1 MQTPEPPVRIS
12 NSRSQSNPILD
23 SERSFQRGGLRK
35 DNERRQLDRLLQLKE
50 SNVPVFRKPD
60 FIRVNANELTISN
73 DRVGVVGLVVDE
85 ANIGL
90 VTQLRVR
97 PSSSWEISVELPFRQ
112 AQIQSLLLRLVNEV
126 GIDEGLP
133 ELLAFKIS
141 DTLCEGMHGDS
152 MDIACLLAIVDAANG
167 SKRELLN
174 GATAVVLPLSGGNL
188 TRSESVRIKLNAFVR
203 EFGRGSL
210 LVRMREDTEAEKFD
224 DNFDAVW
231 PVCDL
236 HDLADRLD
244 REGLMT
250 PLNHQVNLASA
261 HALAISTRTQFLLS
275 SESTFG
281 EARNFLRRVNARII
295 TNTPLQ
301 IKLEVSYSEEDLHR
315 HCGDFDEALKAR
327 AARLELERNPLISCY
342 ERMADS
348 DNRHAAALYDAHR
361 FGEAVECLEPWFS
374 QLQADPR
381 ICFPETRAFLL
392 NTLGR
397 CLVVLGDPRWESVL
411 RESLRIQQTVSPE
424 DGTRTENYIIHG
436 LLKSNRLDEAA
447 SCLDNSSDLK
457 DDYRVWLRAE
467 HARRMQTI
475 WSGIED
481 EAIFEISPTFHV
493 FGFAMQA
500 AARQKGRD
508 LPTRIEYLQN
518 ARECFLHGVE
528 ADRSNVKRLLSLCC
542 GLAISVASE
551 DDLAIK
557 RSLSEFE
564 GFCRRQGLN
573 AIWTWYEPSIRQLK
587 TRCNWSSVENLFS
600 RIPHL

>member
-1 MQTPEPPVRIS
+1 LQESHV
-12 NSRSQSNPILD
+12 PIY
-23 SERSFQRGGLRK
+23 
-35 DNERRQLDRLLQLKE
+35 
-50 SNVPVFRKPD
+50 RKPE
-60 FIRVNANELTISN
+60 FIRVDASDLKVSNGRIS
-73 DRVGVVGLVVDE
+73 VVGLVVDE
-85 ANIGL
+85 SNIGL
-90 VTQLRVR
+90 VTQLRVS
-97 PSSSWEISVELPFRQ
+97 PSLSWEISVELPFRQ

-167 SKRELLN
+167 SKHGLLS
-174 GATAVVLPLSGGNL
+174 AVAAVVLPLSGVNL
-188 TRSESVRIKLNAFVR
+188 KRSESVRIKLNAFVR

-224 DNFDAVW
+224 DYFDVVW
-231 PVCDL
+231 PVFDL
-236 HDLADRLD
+236 HDLAARLH
-244 REGLMT
+244 REGLMA
-250 PLNHQVNLASA
+250 PLNHQVSLASA
-261 HALAISTRTQFLLS
+261 HALAISTRTQHLLS
-275 SESTFG
+275 SESTLG
-281 EARNFLRRVNARII
+281 EARDFLRRVKARVIAS
-295 TNTPLQ
+295 TPLQ

-361 FGEAVECLEPWFS
+361 FREAVECLEPWFS

-381 ICFPETRAFLL
+381 ICFPETRAFLF

-424 DGTRTENYIIHG
+424 DVTRTENYIIHG

-447 SCLDNSSDLK
+447 SCLDNLSDPK
-457 DDYRVWLRAE
+457 DYYRVWLRAE
-467 HARRMQTI
+467 HARRMQTSG
-475 WSGIED
+475 SGIED
-481 EAIFEISPTFHV
+481 EAIFAISPTFHV

-500 AARQKGRD
+500 AARQQGRD
-508 LPTRIEYLQN
+508 LPTRIKYLQN
-518 ARECFLHGVE
+518 ARDCFLHGVE

-542 GLAISVASE
+542 GLAISVALE
-551 DDLAIK
+551 DDLAFR

-564 GFCRRQGLN
+564 GFCERQGLN
-573 AIWTWYEPSIRQLK
+573 AFRTWYDSSIQQLK
-587 TRCNWSSVENLFS
+587 SRCDWSSVEDLFS
-600 RIPHL
+600 HIPHL

>member
-1 MQTPEPPVRIS
+1 MQTPEPSVRIS

-35 DNERRQLDRLLQLKE
+35 DNERRQLDRLLQLQE
-50 SNVPVFRKPD
+50 SRVPIYRKPE
-60 FIRVNANELTISN
+60 FIRVDASDLMVSNARI
-73 DRVGVVGLVVDE
+73 GVVGLVVDE
-85 ANIGL
+85 SNIGL
-90 VTQLRVR
+90 VTQLRLS

-167 SKRELLN
+167 SMHELLS
-174 GATAVVLPLSGGNL
+174 AVAAVVLPLAGVVL
-188 TRSESVRIKLNAFVR
+188 KRSESVRIKLNAFLR

-210 LVRMREDTEAEKFD
+210 LVRMRDDTEAEKFD
-224 DNFDAVW
+224 DYFDVVW
-231 PVCDL
+231 PVSDL
-236 HDLADRLD
+236 HDLAARLH
-244 REGLMT
+244 REGLMA
-250 PLNHQVNLASA
+250 PLNHQVSLASA
-261 HALAISTRTQFLLS
+261 HALAISTRTHHLLS
-275 SESTFG
+275 SESTLG
-281 EARNFLRRVNARII
+281 EARDFLRRVKARVIAS
-295 TNTPLQ
+295 TPLQ

-381 ICFPETRAFLL
+381 ICFPETRAFLF

-424 DGTRTENYIIHG
+424 DVTRTENYIIQG

-447 SCLDNSSDLK
+447 SCLDNLSDPK
-457 DDYRVWLRAE
+457 DYYRVWLRAE
-467 HARRMQTI
+467 HARRMQTN

-481 EAIFEISPTFHV
+481 EAIFAISPTFHV

-500 AARQKGRD
+500 AARQPGRD
-508 LPTRIEYLQN
+508 LLTRIKYLQN

-528 ADRSNVKRLLSLCC
+528 ADRSNVKLLLSLCC
-542 GLAISVASE
+542 GLAISIASE
-551 DDLAIK
+551 DDSAFK

-564 GFCRRQGLN
+564 GFCQRQGLN
-573 AIWTWYEPSIRQLK
+573 AIRTWYEPSIQQLK
-587 TRCNWSSVENLFS
+587 SRCDWSSVEDLF
-600 RIPHL
+600 RCIPHL

>member
-1 MQTPEPPVRIS
+1 MQPPESPVRMS
-12 NSRSQSNPILD
+12 NSRSHSNPILE
-23 SERSFQRGGLRK
+23 SERSFQRGGLRR
-35 DNERRQLDRLLQLKE
+35 DNERRQLDRLLQLQE
-50 SNVPVFRKPD
+50 SHVPIYRKPE
-60 FIRVNANELTISN
+60 FIRVDASDLKVSNGRIS
-73 DRVGVVGLVVDE
+73 VVGLVVDE
-85 ANIGL
+85 SNIGL
-90 VTQLRVR
+90 VTQLRVS
-97 PSSSWEISVELPFRQ
+97 PSLSWEISVELPFRQ

-167 SKRELLN
+167 SKHGLLS
-174 GATAVVLPLSGGNL
+174 AVAAVVLPLSGVNL
-188 TRSESVRIKLNAFVR
+188 KRSESVRIKLNAFVR

-224 DNFDAVW
+224 DYFDVVW
-231 PVCDL
+231 PVFDL
-236 HDLADRLD
+236 HDLAARLH
-244 REGLMT
+244 REGLMA
-250 PLNHQVNLASA
+250 PLNHQVSLASA
-261 HALAISTRTQFLLS
+261 HALAISTRTQHLLS
-275 SESTFG
+275 SESTLG
-281 EARNFLRRVNARII
+281 EARDFLRRVKARVIAS
-295 TNTPLQ
+295 TPLQ

-361 FGEAVECLEPWFS
+361 FREAVECLEPWFS

-381 ICFPETRAFLL
+381 ICFPETRAFLF

-424 DGTRTENYIIHG
+424 DVTRTENYIIHG

-447 SCLDNSSDLK
+447 SCLDNLSDPK
-457 DDYRVWLRAE
+457 DYYRVWLRAE
-467 HARRMQTI
+467 HARRMQTSG
-475 WSGIED
+475 SGIED
-481 EAIFEISPTFHV
+481 EAIFAISPTFHV

-500 AARQKGRD
+500 AARQQGRD
-508 LPTRIEYLQN
+508 LPTRIKYLQN
-518 ARECFLHGVE
+518 ARDCFLHGVE

-542 GLAISVASE
+542 GLAISVALE
-551 DDLAIK
+551 DDLAFR

-564 GFCRRQGLN
+564 GFCERQGLN
-573 AIWTWYEPSIRQLK
+573 AFRTWYDSSIQQLK
-587 TRCNWSSVENLFS
+587 SRCDWSSVEDLFS
-600 RIPHL
+600 HIPHL

>member
-1 MQTPEPPVRIS
+1 LV
-12 NSRSQSNPILD
+12 

-35 DNERRQLDRLLQLKE
+35 DNERRQLDRLLQLQE
-50 SNVPVFRKPD
+50 SHVPIYRKPE
-60 FIRVNANELTISN
+60 FIRVDASDLLVSNARI
-73 DRVGVVGLVVDE
+73 GVVGLVVDE

-90 VTQLRVR
+90 VTQLRLST
-97 PSSSWEISVELPFRQ
+97 SSSWEISVELPFRQ

-167 SKRELLN
+167 SKHGLLS
-174 GATAVVLPLSGGNL
+174 AVAAVVLPLSGVNL
-188 TRSESVRIKLNAFVR
+188 KRSESVRIKLNAFVR

-210 LVRMREDTEAEKFD
+210 LVRMRGDTEAEKFD
-224 DNFDAVW
+224 DYFDVVW
-231 PVCDL
+231 PVSDL
-236 HDLADRLD
+236 HDLAARLH
-244 REGLMT
+244 REGLMA
-250 PLNHQVNLASA
+250 PLNHQVSLASA
-261 HALAISTRTQFLLS
+261 HALAISTRTQHLLS
-275 SESTFG
+275 SESTLG
-281 EARNFLRRVNARII
+281 EARDFLRRVKARVIAS
-295 TNTPLQ
+295 TPLQ
-301 IKLEVSYSEEDLHR
+301 IQLEVSYSEEDLHR

-381 ICFPETRAFLL
+381 ICFPETRAFLF

-397 CLVVLGDPRWESVL
+397 CLVVLRDPRWESVL

-424 DGTRTENYIIHG
+424 DVTRTENYIIHG

-447 SCLDNSSDLK
+447 SCLDNLGDPK
-457 DDYRVWLRAE
+457 DYYRVWLRAE
-467 HARRMQTI
+467 HARRMQTN

-481 EAIFEISPTFHV
+481 EAIFAISPTFHV

-500 AARQKGRD
+500 AARQQGRD
-508 LPTRIEYLQN
+508 LPTRIKYLQN
-518 ARECFLHGVE
+518 ARDCFLHGVE

-542 GLAISVASE
+542 SLAISIASE
-551 DDLAIK
+551 DDSAFR

-564 GFCRRQGLN
+564 GFCERQGLN
-573 AIWTWYEPSIRQLK
+573 AFRTWYEPSIQQLK
-587 TRCNWSSVENLFS
+587 SRCDWTSVEDLFL

>member
-1 MQTPEPPVRIS
+1 MQPPESPVRIS
-12 NSRSQSNPILD
+12 NSRSHSNPILE
-23 SERSFQRGGLRK
+23 SERSFQRGGLRR
-35 DNERRQLDRLLQLKE
+35 DNERRQLDRLLQLQE
-50 SNVPVFRKPD
+50 SHVPIYRKPE
-60 FIRVNANELTISN
+60 FIRVDASDLKVSNGRIS
-73 DRVGVVGLVVDE
+73 VVGLVVDE
-85 ANIGL
+85 SNIGL
-90 VTQLRVR
+90 VTQLRVS
-97 PSSSWEISVELPFRQ
+97 PSLSWEISVELPFRQ

-167 SKRELLN
+167 SKHELLS
-174 GATAVVLPLSGGNL
+174 AAAAVVLPLAGVNL
-188 TRSESVRIKLNAFVR
+188 KRSESVRIKLNAFVR

-224 DNFDAVW
+224 DYFDVVW
-231 PVCDL
+231 PVFDL
-236 HDLADRLD
+236 HDLAARLH
-244 REGLMT
+244 REGLMA
-250 PLNHQVNLASA
+250 PLNHQVSLASA
-261 HALAISTRTQFLLS
+261 HALAISTRTQHLLS
-275 SESTFG
+275 SESTLG
-281 EARNFLRRVNARII
+281 EARDFLRRVKARVIAS
-295 TNTPLQ
+295 TPLQ

-361 FGEAVECLEPWFS
+361 FREAVECLEPWFS

-381 ICFPETRAFLL
+381 ICFPETRAFLF

-424 DGTRTENYIIHG
+424 DVTRTENYIIHG

-447 SCLDNSSDLK
+447 SCLDNLSDPK
-457 DDYRVWLRAE
+457 DYYRVWLRAE
-467 HARRMQTI
+467 HARRMQTSG
-475 WSGIED
+475 SGIED
-481 EAIFEISPTFHV
+481 EAIFAISPTFHV

-500 AARQKGRD
+500 AARQQGRD
-508 LPTRIEYLQN
+508 LPTRIKYLQN
-518 ARECFLHGVE
+518 ARDCFLHGVE

-542 GLAISVASE
+542 GLAISVALE
-551 DDLAIK
+551 DDLAFR

-564 GFCRRQGLN
+564 GFCERQGLN
-573 AIWTWYEPSIRQLK
+573 AFRTWYDSSIQQLK
-587 TRCNWSSVENLFS
+587 SRCDWSSVEDLFS
-600 RIPHL
+600 HIPHL

>member
-1 MQTPEPPVRIS
+1 MQPPESPVRIS
-12 NSRSQSNPILD
+12 NSRSHSNPILE
-23 SERSFQRGGLRK
+23 SERSFQRGGLRR
-35 DNERRQLDRLLQLKE
+35 DNERRQLDRLLQLQE
-50 SNVPVFRKPD
+50 SHVPIYRKPE
-60 FIRVNANELTISN
+60 FIRVDASDLKVSNGRIS
-73 DRVGVVGLVVDE
+73 VVGLVVDE
-85 ANIGL
+85 SNIGL
-90 VTQLRVR
+90 VTQLRVS
-97 PSSSWEISVELPFRQ
+97 PSLSWEISVELPFRQ

-167 SKRELLN
+167 SKHGLLS
-174 GATAVVLPLSGGNL
+174 AVAAVVLPLSGVNL
-188 TRSESVRIKLNAFVR
+188 KRSESVRIKLNAFVR

-210 LVRMREDTEAEKFD
+210 LVRMRGDTEAEKFD
-224 DNFDAVW
+224 DYFDVVW
-231 PVCDL
+231 PVFDL
-236 HDLADRLD
+236 HDLAARLH
-244 REGLMT
+244 REGLMA
-250 PLNHQVNLASA
+250 PLNHQVSLASA
-261 HALAISTRTQFLLS
+261 HALAISTRTQHLLS
-275 SESTFG
+275 SESTLG
-281 EARNFLRRVNARII
+281 EARDFLRRVKARVIAS
-295 TNTPLQ
+295 TPLQ

-361 FGEAVECLEPWFS
+361 FREAVECLEPWFS

-381 ICFPETRAFLL
+381 ICFPETRAFLF

-424 DGTRTENYIIHG
+424 DVTRTENYIIHG

-447 SCLDNSSDLK
+447 SCLDNLSDPK
-457 DDYRVWLRAE
+457 DYYRVWLRAE
-467 HARRMQTI
+467 HARRMQTSG
-475 WSGIED
+475 SGIED
-481 EAIFEISPTFHV
+481 EAIFAISPTFHV

-500 AARQKGRD
+500 AARQQGRD
-508 LPTRIEYLQN
+508 LPTRIKYLQN
-518 ARECFLHGVE
+518 ARDCFLHGVE

-542 GLAISVASE
+542 GLAISVALE
-551 DDLAIK
+551 DDLAFR

-564 GFCRRQGLN
+564 GFCERQGLN
-573 AIWTWYEPSIRQLK
+573 AFRTWYDSSIQQLK
-587 TRCNWSSVENLFS
+587 SRCDWSSVEDLFS
-600 RIPHL
+600 HIPHL

>member
-23 SERSFQRGGLRK
+23 SERSFQRGGLRR
-35 DNERRQLDRLLQLKE
+35 DNERRQLDRLLQLQE
-50 SNVPVFRKPD
+50 SHVPIYRKPE
-60 FIRVNANELTISN
+60 FIRVDASDLKVSNARI
-73 DRVGVVGLVVDE
+73 GVVGLVVDE
-85 ANIGL
+85 SNIGL
-90 VTQLRVR
+90 VTQLRLS
-97 PSSSWEISVELPFRQ
+97 PSTSWEISVELPFRQ

-152 MDIACLLAIVDAANG
+152 MDIACILAIVDAANG
-167 SKRELLN
+167 SKHELLS
-174 GATAVVLPLSGGNL
+174 AVAAVVLPLAGVNL
-188 TRSESVRIKLNAFVR
+188 KRSESVRIKLNAFVR

-210 LVRMREDTEAEKFD
+210 LVRMRDDTEAEKFD
-224 DNFDAVW
+224 DYFDVVW
-231 PVCDL
+231 PVSDL
-236 HDLADRLD
+236 HDLAARLH
-244 REGLMT
+244 REGLMA
-250 PLNHQVNLASA
+250 PLNHQVSLASA
-261 HALAISTRTQFLLS
+261 HALAISTRTQHLLS
-275 SESTFG
+275 SESTLG
-281 EARNFLRRVNARII
+281 EARDFLRRVKARVIA
-295 TNTPLQ
+295 NTPLQ

-327 AARLELERNPLISCY
+327 ADRLELERNPLISCY

-361 FGEAVECLEPWFS
+361 FGEAVECLEPWFG

-381 ICFPETRAFLL
+381 ICFPETRAFLF

-424 DGTRTENYIIHG
+424 DITRTENYIIHG

-447 SCLDNSSDLK
+447 SCLDNSSDPK
-457 DDYRVWLRAE
+457 NYYRVWLRAE
-467 HARRMQTI
+467 HARRMQTVWI
-475 WSGIED
+475 GIED

-500 AARQKGRD
+500 AARQQGRD
-508 LPTRIEYLQN
+508 MLTRIEYLQK
-518 ARECFLHGVE
+518 ARECFLHGVK
-528 ADRSNVKRLLSLCC
+528 ADKSNVKLILSLCC
-542 GLAISVASE
+542 DLAISVASKDNSAFE
-551 DDLAIK
+551 Q
-557 RSLSEFE
+557 SLLEFKDVYQ
-564 GFCRRQGLN
+564 RQGLES
-573 AIWTWYEPSIRQLK
+573 IWNWYEPSLRQLK
-587 TRCNWSSVENLFS
+587 SRPDWRSVEDLFS